1 MIFFSNKLILDLFI
15 PPESREP
22 SQEST
27 IQSQPIFSFG
37 NNKKSSESQPEEQN
51 RSQKTSAVNPRIEF
65 REKSDHQSSEKTPG
79 GSNQVTTAQSQ
90 LPNNQNQNRK
100 RKVLINKLLKFYKI
114 ATQTPQPNLYSKA
127 PSSTT
132 EFLLKLQNDTW
143 KFLLMSHTS
152 QGRPFKHLQLFYK
165 SFLKVTNQSF
175 QQVKT
180 VLQRHQLL

>member
-37 NNKKSSESQPEEQN
+37 NNQKSSESQPEERN

-65 REKSDHQSSEKTPG
+65 REKSDRQSTNKPPV
-79 GSNQVTTAQSQ
+79 SNQVTTAQSQ
-90 LPNNQNQNRK
+90 LPNNQNQDTK
-100 RKVLINKLLKFYKI
+100 RKGLINKLLKFYKI

-132 EFLLKLQNDTW
+132 EFLLKLQNNTW
-143 KFLLMSHTS
+143 KF
-152 QGRPFKHLQLFYK
+152 F
-165 SFLKVTNQSF
+165 
-175 QQVKT
+175 
-180 VLQRHQLL
+180 